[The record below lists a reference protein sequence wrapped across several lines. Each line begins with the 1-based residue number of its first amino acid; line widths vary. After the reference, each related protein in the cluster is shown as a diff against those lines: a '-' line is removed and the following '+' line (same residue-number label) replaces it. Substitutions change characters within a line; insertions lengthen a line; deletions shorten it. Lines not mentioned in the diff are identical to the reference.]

1 MQTKIMANLKI
12 LNVKDC
18 TVQFK
23 DRIFE
28 LKTLFQN
35 SNVDSWMKHI
45 TYLTNMYVYDNLVM
59 YNGHLI
65 NFKTQTGETINQ
77 FTITYLN

>member
-1 MQTKIMANLKI
+1 MANLKI

-28 LKTLFQN
+28 LKKMFDN
-35 SNVDSWMKHI
+35 SNIDLGGI
-45 TYLTNMYVYDNLVM
+45 THTTNMYVYENTLM

>member
-1 MQTKIMANLKI
+1 MANLNVI
-12 LNVKDC
+12 NVKDF

-23 DRIFE
+23 DIIYE
-28 LKTLFQN
+28 LKSMFNIDCL
-35 SNVDSWMKHI
+35 KHI
-45 TYLTNMYVYDNLVM
+45 NYLTNMYVYENTVM